1 MRTRRRVV
9 NVCVMRGFYDEAGE
23 YREETMENVGIYE
36 LPQDAIERINFRYDI
51 TTLYSKCDVL
61 VISKNIQNI
70 DEYKTLVA
78 KPRFFHDLLHRG
90 RRDNCDAYR
99 CIVANLGPLK
109 KTNICI

>member
-1 MRTRRRVV
+1 MRTRKSVV

-36 LPQDAIERINFRYDI
+36 LPQDAIGKINFRYDI

-61 VISKNIQNI
+61 VVSKNIKNI

-78 KPRFFHDLLHRG
+78 KPRFFHDLLY

-109 KTNICI
+109 RMYNN